1 MELCALPLPAHSY
14 ALWLMLLI
22 SGGKEREKVKELF
35 LPLQSLML
43 RLYRLHKL
51 KPHVESRLTKKHL
64 LFSNCVR
71 ATDNQGSWVALYGG
85 QSFLNC
91 KLYNSL
97 LTREVIPWTTVSTG
111 GNKDVWQI
119 VSPMV
124 KQVIPFSGLLGS
136 QFYWSLT
143 ACKNRERGSRDLIMR
158 MTSTSLK
165 KVGKPSSS
173 SQPPHLPPS

>member
-1 MELCALPLPAHSY
+1 MGLRALPLAAHSY

-64 LFSNCVR
+64 LFSNCVS

-91 KLYNSL
+91 KLYN
-97 LTREVIPWTTVSTG
+97 
-111 GNKDVWQI
+111 
-119 VSPMV
+119 
-124 KQVIPFSGLLGS
+124 
-136 QFYWSLT
+136 
-143 ACKNRERGSRDLIMR
+143 
-158 MTSTSLK
+158 TS
-165 KVGKPSSS
+165 
-173 SQPPHLPPS
+173 

>member
-1 MELCALPLPAHSY
+1 MELHALPLAARSY

-22 SGGKEREKVKELF
+22 SGGKEREKELF
-35 LPLQSLML
+35 LPLQLLML

-64 LFSNCVR
+64 LFSNCVC

-97 LTREVIPWTTVSTG
+97 LTREVIPRTKVSTG
-111 GNKDVWQI
+111 GNKDIRQI
-119 VSPMV
+119 LSPLI
-124 KQVIPFSGLLGS
+124 KQVMPFPGLLGS
-136 QFYWSLT
+136 QFYWSLA
-143 ACKNRERGSRDLIMR
+143 ACKNRERGSRDLIVQMK
-158 MTSTSLK
+158 STSLK

-173 SQPPHLPPS
+173 SQLPNLPPS